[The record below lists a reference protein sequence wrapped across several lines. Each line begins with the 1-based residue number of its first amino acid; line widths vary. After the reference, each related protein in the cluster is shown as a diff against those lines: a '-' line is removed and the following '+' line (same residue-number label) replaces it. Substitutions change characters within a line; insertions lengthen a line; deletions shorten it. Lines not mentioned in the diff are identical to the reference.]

1 MNPTFK
7 LAALLTAWIVSA
19 VNGDRP
25 DGSRVIARSDT
36 GRVLYR
42 MIACDNATLSATD
55 CHVREQQRLDRRLR
69 EQWVTAAA
77 KKYAVVLTAD
87 EEAEVARQLAAEA
100 DHVAGAAAHFHA
112 LAVAA
117 LEIRRGKDRAGF
129 MPELARQGI
138 TGQELDRELTL
149 VPTLADAERA
159 AATDYV
165 AASRKSAREF
175 NTRPYVLRHL
185 HALVKKRSIE
195 DRTSFAIAEEHF
207 WSDVA
212 RAIHTQI
219 IDPAFSMPAKK
230 GILVN
235 P

>member
-1 MNPTFK
+1 MTPTFK
-7 LAALLTAWIVSA
+7 LAALITALTVSV
-19 VNGDRP
+19 VNGDLP
-25 DGSRVIARSDT
+25 DGSRVIAQSDT

-69 EQWVTAAA
+69 EQWVAAA
-77 KKYAVVLTAD
+77 ATRYAIALTAD

-100 DHVAGAAAHFHA
+100 DHFAGAAAHFHA

-117 LEIRRGKDRAGF
+117 LEIRRGKDRAGL

-138 TGQELDRELTL
+138 TTQELDRELAL
-149 VPTLADAERA
+149 VPTVADAERA

-175 NTRPYVLRHL
+175 TARKYVLRHL
-185 HALVKKRSIE
+185 HAIVTKRSIE
-195 DRTSFAIAEEHF
+195 DRTSFDIDEEHF

-230 GILVN
+230 GIMVN

>member
-1 MNPTFK
+1 MNPPLK
-7 LAALLTAWIVSA
+7 VAALITMLAVSA
-19 VNGDRP
+19 VNGD
-25 DGSRVIARSDT
+25 GSRLIAQSDT

-42 MIACDNATLSATD
+42 MIACDDATLSATD
-55 CHVREQQRLDRRLR
+55 CHIREQQRLDRRLR
-69 EQWVTAAA
+69 EQWVAAAA
-77 KKYAVVLTAD
+77 KRYAIALTAD
-87 EEAEVARQLAAEA
+87 EEAEVARKIAAEA
-100 DHVAGAAAHFHA
+100 DHFAGTAAHFHA

-138 TGQELDRELTL
+138 TEQELDRELAL
-149 VPTLADAERA
+149 LPSVADAERA

-165 AASRKSAREF
+165 AASRKSAHEY
-175 NTRPYVLRHL
+175 NTRTYVLRHL
-185 HALVKKRSIE
+185 QAIVKERSRE
-195 DRTSFAIAEEHF
+195 ERTSLDTAEEHF
-207 WSDVA
+207 WSEVA
-212 RAIHTQI
+212 RVIHTRI